1 MKKRIMV
8 DTFRA
13 TLISATFLLCASL
26 SLTAISQT
34 PAATTEKR
42 VTTLKLE
49 DAINRGKVDSN
60 KAADKPDADV
70 QELSPH
76 IALIV
81 PTLSSQLGKMAE
93 ALRRGFMTAADVDGR
108 TAPVKIYPVNDEGDS
123 LAKALLDANSRGAVI
138 AVGALTRDGATL
150 MNATSQNAFANPMAL
165 LALNQPQQSVNDP
178 EMMSFLSLNVEHESR
193 LAAQNAFAD
202 GFRTPIVI
210 ASATALARRMQEAF
224 EREWLRLAGEPA
236 KSIRF
241 TGLRDGEVTK
251 TKAAGHNPDFIFF
264 AMNASEAR
272 AARPYLPRAQMM
284 GTSQLNEF
292 SDPTRNLDLN
302 GARFVE
308 MPWLVQLDHPAVAIY
323 NRPTNLSLDQQRVY
337 ALGIDAYRL
346 ATVLIKPRRMQSRM
360 VDGVTGKLE
369 LETDGSILRT
379 PASAELVDGRTVE
392 RP

>member
-1 MKKRIMV
+1 MTKLFHTTV
-8 DTFRA
+8 T
-13 TLISATFLLCASL
+13 TLTFLLCASL
-26 SLTAISQT
+26 SLTAIAQT

-49 DAINRGKVDSN
+49 DAASRDKIDSN
-60 KAADKPDADV
+60 KTGDKPDAQA
-70 QELSPH
+70 QEPEPH

-81 PTLSSQLGKMAE
+81 PTLNGQLGKMAE

-108 TAPVKIYPVNDEGDS
+108 TAPVKIYPVSDEGDS
-123 LAKALLDANSRGAVI
+123 LAKALLDANNRGAVI

-150 MNATSQNAFANPMAL
+150 MNATSQNAFASPMAL
-165 LALNQPQQSVNDP
+165 LALNQPQQNINDP
-178 EMMSFLSLNVEHESR
+178 EMMSFLSLNVEHEAR
-193 LAAQNAFAD
+193 LAAQNAYGD
-202 GFRTPIVI
+202 GFRTPVVI
-210 ASATALARRMQEAF
+210 ASGTALARRMQEAF

-236 KSIRF
+236 KTIRF
-241 TGLRDGEVTK
+241 TGLRDGETTK
-251 TKAAGHNPDFIFF
+251 SKAAAHNPDFIFF
-264 AMNASEAR
+264 AMNATEAR

-346 ATVLIKPRRMQSRM
+346 ATVLIKPRRMQSRT

-379 PASAELVDGRTVE
+379 PASAELVDGRTVG